1 MEYSFA
7 IVPEAYLPCRLH
19 QKGRAYAFVEDSRLL
34 RSCDLALGTSMILP
48 ATYGVVSA
56 HQLLG
61 FIVYSVF
68 ILNREG
74 QEGPTPACRNRQS
87 CVIVKTSTCEVEYE
101 FLNSGFNCYFSSG
114 SKKKKRYHSEMVY
127 TVNPQLQGKTIHI
140 FTAGNMDDGRKP

>member
-114 SKKKKRYHSEMVY
+114 SKKKKKKKI
-127 TVNPQLQGKTIHI
+127 PQWDGIYCQS
-140 FTAGNMDDGRKP
+140 TATRQNYPHFHCR